1 MEKETDNRDIVWRE
15 SMTGC
20 LWYVMGIAVGLLFC
34 ALLGSCGT
42 TKYVPVVEHRTD
54 TVRVVQHER
63 DSIYLHDSIYVSQ
76 QQRGDTVWLTTD
88 RWHTQWRDRWRHDT
102 LYQSRVDSV
111 PAPYPVEVKVPAELT
126 QWQRARISIADI
138 LLGVLAILGVAGIV
152 KLIINNSKF
161 KI

>member
-1 MEKETDNRDIVWRE
+1 MEDRDEFWQY

-20 LWYVMGIAVGLLFC
+20 FSYALGILIGLLIC

-54 TVRVVQHER
+54 TLRVVQHQR

-88 RWHTQWRDRWRHDT
+88 RWHTQYRDRWQHDT

-111 PAPYPVEVKVPAELT
+111 PVPYPVEKLVEKELT
-126 QWQRARISIADI
+126 WWQKLRISVANIMLWVMAIA
-138 LLGVLAILGVAGIV
+138 GVAWIV
-152 KLIINNSKF
+152 RMRLK
-161 KI
+161 

>member
-1 MEKETDNRDIVWRE
+1 MREDEDNRDIVWRE

-88 RWHTQWRDRWRHDT
+88 RWHTQYRDRWKHDT

-111 PAPYPVEVKVPAELT
+111 PAPYPVIKEVPAELT
-126 QWQRARISIADI
+126 RWQRARISIADI
-138 LLGVLAILGVAGIV
+138 LLGVLAFTGIV
-152 KLIINNSKF
+152 WAGKLIINNSKF